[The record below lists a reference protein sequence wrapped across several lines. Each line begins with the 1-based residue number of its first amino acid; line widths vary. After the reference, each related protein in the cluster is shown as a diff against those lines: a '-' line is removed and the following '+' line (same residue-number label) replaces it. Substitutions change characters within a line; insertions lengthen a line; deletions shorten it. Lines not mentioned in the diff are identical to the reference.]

1 MKKSFKIFLG
11 FMIALVA
18 IFAVASPGGDLVA
31 NAVSDNQT
39 EVSTMTITAAVA
51 KNELRERMLIAN
63 FRWDENWTGRISNKS
78 NWVNQ
83 DAIRLNQMGADPA
96 VLINNNTYPI
106 PVDSRTDASTV
117 ISLFKYDTENTVVT
131 DDEIYALPYDKNGS
145 VQQQHRLT
153 LEETIRVHGL
163 HSLAPQANTDNTPIL
178 ETTGPTIGS
187 RKRLVYADLVKGG
200 TLLDKLKVPRAGRC
214 IVLTSDHKSDLLLED
229 KGLQNQMHN
238 HSNGMIA
245 SNYAGFDLYSDIEN
259 PKYAP
264 VATVE
269 TKIAYGA
276 ATAGREASVV
286 FHAAAASKAMGSV
299 KVYSRDSKID
309 PENRESVMG
318 ARMWAIMIP
327 TRAKGQAAILSAAV

>member
-1 MKKSFKIFLG
+1 MKKSFKQVLG
-11 FMIALVA
+11 LLVAFIA
-18 IFAVASPGGDLVA
+18 IFAVAAPGGDLVA
-31 NAVSDNQT
+31 NAISDHQ
-39 EVSTMTITAAVA
+39 EVITLTPTAAVA
-51 KNELRERMLIAN
+51 KNELRERMLINN
-63 FRWDENWTGRISNKS
+63 FRWDENWTGRVSNKS

-106 PVDSRTDASTV
+106 PVNSRTDASTV

-153 LEETIRVHGL
+153 LEESIRVHGL
-163 HSLAPQANTDNTPIL
+163 HSLAPIANSTNTPII
-178 ETTGPTIGS
+178 ETTGPVTGS
-187 RKRLVYADLVKGG
+187 RKRLVYNDLVELGKK
-200 TLLDKLKVPRAGRC
+200 LDALKVPRSGRC
-214 IVLTSDHKSDLLLED
+214 IVLSADHKADLLLED

-245 SNYAGFDLYSDIEN
+245 NNYAGFDLYSDIEN

-264 VATVE
+264 VSTVE

-276 ATAGREASVV
+276 ATPGREASVV

-327 TRAKGQAAILSAAV
+327 TREKGQAAILSAPSA